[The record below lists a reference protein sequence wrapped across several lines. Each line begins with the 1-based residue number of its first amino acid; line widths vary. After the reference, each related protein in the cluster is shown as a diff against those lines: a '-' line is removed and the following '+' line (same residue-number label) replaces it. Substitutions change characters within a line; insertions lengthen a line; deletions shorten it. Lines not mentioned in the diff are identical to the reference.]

1 MKDIKKILIIL
12 YILYSIYLDEKSENL
27 SQKINLNPKEPKIS
41 VIIPIYNGAKYLK
54 YSLESVQNQKFKDIE
69 IIIVDDYSSDDS
81 IKIQ

>member
-1 MKDIKKILIIL
+1 MI